1 MRRSAIP
8 LLYLI
13 LILVVQPVLGSVSD
27 CADNDSQGDP
37 AGHHQMAMG
46 AGPDPVA
53 GVESHHGHQQ
63 PESHDDRETAP
74 DSCCGADCDCP
85 AGVCSSAVPL
95 STSFADLFDTPK
107 PQYSRWNGAVDVAPL
122 FNIFRPPIPV

>member
-1 MRRSAIP
+1 MRRSVIP

-27 CADNDSQGDP
+27 CADNDSQGDS

-46 AGPDPVA
+46 TGPDPVA

-63 PESHDDRETAP
+63 PEHHDDLETAP

-85 AGVCSSAVPL
+85 DGVCSSAVLLPKSFVDL
-95 STSFADLFDTPK
+95 SDISKLN
-107 PQYSRWNGAVDVAPL
+107 YSRWNGPVGAAPL
-122 FNIFRPPIPV
+122 VDIFRPPIPV